1 MSIQRKSFTLIE
13 LLVTMAIFSVI
24 TVISYHALN
33 ASARNETVQG
43 MHSEQLFQLQKT
55 LNYLERDITQASN
68 QNINLSSSGLTID
81 TLQNDQLLTINYT
94 IISNQLFRQD
104 ITNNSE
110 SKTLALLDNVK
121 KATITILDDQNQWQ
135 MKWRKNDNNRA
146 KAIEIEFSHPYWGTL
161 NKLVMIDDD

>member
-24 TVISYHALN
+24 TVISYHALS

-55 LNYLERDITQASN
+55 LNYLERDITQTSN

-81 TLQNDQLLTINYT
+81 TLQNDQLLTINYA
-94 IISNQLFRQD
+94 ISSNQLFRQD
-104 ITNNSE
+104 ITNSSE

-146 KAIEIEFSHPYWGTL
+146 KAIEIKFSHPYWGNL

>member
-24 TVISYHALN
+24 TVISYHALS
-33 ASARNETVQG
+33 ASARNEAVQG
-43 MHSEQLFQLQKT
+43 IHSKQLFQLQKT
-55 LNYLERDITQASN
+55 LNYFERDITQASN
-68 QNINLSSSGLTID
+68 QNISLSDSGLTID

>member
-24 TVISYHALN
+24 TVISYHALS
-33 ASARNETVQG
+33 ASARNEAVQG
-43 MHSEQLFQLQKT
+43 IHSKQLFQLHKT
-55 LNYLERDITQASN
+55 LNYFERDITQASN
-68 QNINLSSSGLTID
+68 QNISLSDSGLTID

-110 SKTLALLDNVK
+110 SKTLALLDNIK
-121 KATITILDDQNQWQ
+121 KATIKILDDQNQWQ
-135 MKWRKNDNNRA
+135 IKWRKNDDNRV